1 MAHDPVVAETVR
13 EADHLEPRFVLPDQ
27 EARVAAKLD
36 AYRGATGKR
45 PNVVFIYF
53 DDVGWGDF
61 GCYGGGVAVGA
72 PTPNIDRLARRGLLL
87 TSCYSE
93 PSCTPSRASLLTGR
107 LPMRHG
113 LLRPPMYGEPGGLA
127 GEITL
132 AQLLSDAGYVTQA
145 VGKWH
150 MGENVE
156 SQPQHVGFDDFY
168 GFLSV
173 SDMYTEWRDPYF
185 FPEIVYS
192 EERTRWVQNLPFNKC
207 FVHATR
213 GAELETVEEV
223 TIPVL
228 SELDDRW
235 ATYSLEFIRR
245 MGARRGTPDEQ
256 PWFLYHCTRGAHF
269 DNYPHERFL
278 GRSPAKHPYKDTI
291 IELDDIV
298 GRLVAELEATGQLE
312 DTLVFISSD
321 NGPEMET
328 WPDAAYSPFRCA
340 KGSTWE
346 GGQRV
351 PGILVWPGMID
362 ADRVSDGIFSQMDLF
377 PTVLRLAGAEDRIP
391 SDRYIDAVDQ
401 TSFLLDGDGVSN
413 RKYLY
418 YWLTSVFSG
427 LRVGEWK
434 YLVAATSDD
443 DRDALNLGGFSGVT
457 QRYTYGRLYNLYLDP
472 KETRSYLIRKLA
484 YVESLTSG
492 VVNHLATFGTYPP
505 KHPIA
510 SMP

>member
-1 MAHDPVVAETVR
+1 MAHDPVVAETTR
-13 EADHLEPRFVLPDQ
+13 ERDNVEPRFVLAEQ
-27 EARVAAKLD
+27 EQRADAALAD
-36 AYRGATGKR
+36 YRGATGKQ
-45 PNVVFIYF
+45 PNILMVLF

-72 PTPNIDRLARRGLLL
+72 PTPNIDGLARRGKLL

-93 PSCTPSRASLLTGR
+93 PSCTPSRASIMTGR

-113 LLRPPMYGEPGGLA
+113 LLRPPMYGQPGGLD

-132 AQLLSDAGYVTQA
+132 ASLLSDAGYLTQA

-150 MGENVE
+150 IGENVE
-156 SQPQHVGFDDFY
+156 SQPQNVGFDDFY

-173 SDMYTEWRDPYF
+173 SDMYTEWRDPHF

-192 EERTRWVQNLPFNKC
+192 EERTKWVENLPFNKC

-213 GAELETVEEV
+213 GGDTENVEEV
-223 TIPVL
+223 TVPVL
-228 SELDDRW
+228 SLLDERW

-245 MGARRGTPDEQ
+245 MAVPNGGQRR

-278 GRSPAKHPYKDTI
+278 GSSPAKHPYKDTI

-298 GRLVAELEATGQLE
+298 GRLVAELEATGQLN
-312 DTLVFISSD
+312 DTLIFISSD

-328 WPDAAYSPFRCA
+328 WPDAAYSPFRSA

-351 PGILVWPGMID
+351 PAIITWAGMI
-362 ADRVSDGIFSQMDLF
+362 APDRATDGLFSQMDLF
-377 PTVLRLAGAEDRIP
+377 NTLLNLAGTGNAIP
-391 SDRYIDAVDQ
+391 VDRYIDGVDQ
-401 TSFLLDGDGVSN
+401 TSFLLDPDGVSN

-418 YWLTSVFSG
+418 YWLTNVFSA

-434 YLVAATSDD
+434 FMVASTSDD
-443 DRDALNLGGFSGVT
+443 DRDCFNLGGFTGVT
-457 QRYTYGRLYNLYLDP
+457 QKYSHGRLYNLYLDP
-472 KETRSYLIRKLA
+472 KETHSYMIRKLA
-484 YVESLTSG
+484 YIDSFTGGIARHFAS
-492 VVNHLATFGTYPP
+492 FGKFPP
-505 KHPIA
+505 KQPIA
-510 SMP
+510 AMS